1 MKYKQNVIFIL
12 AVVLLAGCNTA
23 QPGSQT
29 NFHSLFPFVFS
40 ALLVI
45 LFVLLAIHTNIVR
58 DEVNNCEEFNDNAQ
72 KIKDKKKKQFINTDN
87 PYSLAKVQL
96 GLWTVIIASS
106 YIYLDMLKGDCSWIP
121 INKTALVLM
130 GFGAGTA
137 AASTIMD
144 KREIEDNRPRHQ
156 NTPSQGFFNDIL
168 SDDNGIS
175 IHRFQHLVW
184 NCIAMILYLYKVS
197 GVDRG
202 CILPELSDT
211 LLALT
216 GISSATYLVLR
227 SKEND
232 PAVSP
237 GGAVSENTTP
247 AATLQKS
254 E

>member
-1 MKYKQNVIFIL
+1 MKYKLSAVYIL
-12 AVVLLAGCNTA
+12 IIMLLASCSTA
-23 QPGSQT
+23 DGS
-29 NFHSLFPFVFS
+29 NRINMHYLFPFMFS

-45 LFVLLAIHTNIVR
+45 LFVLLAIHTNMVR
-58 DEVNNCEEFNDNAQ
+58 DEVNSCDEFNDNAQ
-72 KIKDKKKKQFINTDN
+72 KIKDKKRKQFINTDN

-106 YIYLDMLKGDCSWIP
+106 YVYLDVLKGDCTWIP

-130 GFGAGTA
+130 GLGAGTA

-144 KREIEDNRPRHQ
+144 KREIADNRPRHQ
-156 NTPSQGFFNDIL
+156 NTPSQGFFVDIL

-184 NCIAMILYLYKVS
+184 NCIAMIVYLYRVS
-197 GVDRG
+197 GVDKG
-202 CILPELSDT
+202 CVLPELSDT
-211 LLALT
+211 LLTLT
-216 GISSATYLVLR
+216 GLSSATYLVLR

-232 PAVSP
+232 PAVTASD
-237 GGAVSENTTP
+237 NTNQNSQP
-247 AATLQKS
+247 LAGIQKS